1 MERISI
7 TMKERDEALHKVV
20 TFKRQNDELLENTVH
35 LEDQVSNQKKRSR
48 GLEEQLKKF
57 EMKISQN
64 DSQLASQ
71 VNKLCI
77 IDPTMLF
84 LKRSKKKEKVG

>member
-20 TFKRQNDELLENTVH
+20 TLKRQNDELLENTVH

-57 EMKISQN
+57 EMKIISY
-64 DSQLASQ
+64 
-71 VNKLCI
+71 VKLCGCNFHR
-77 IDPTMLF
+77 F
-84 LKRSKKKEKVG
+84 LSYSKIVGT